1 MNGNRVSHSNKKTKR
16 KFSPNLQIKKFYVPE
31 WDEWVVLK
39 VSAAGMRT
47 IDKKGIYNALVE
59 AGEKGNLNRW

>member
-1 MNGNRVSHSNKKTKR
+1 MNGNSVSHSNRKSKR
-16 KFSPNLQIKKFYVPE
+16 TFAPNLQIKKFYVPE
-31 WDEWVVLK
+31 WDEWVILK

-47 IDKKGIYNALVE
+47 IDKKGIYAALVE